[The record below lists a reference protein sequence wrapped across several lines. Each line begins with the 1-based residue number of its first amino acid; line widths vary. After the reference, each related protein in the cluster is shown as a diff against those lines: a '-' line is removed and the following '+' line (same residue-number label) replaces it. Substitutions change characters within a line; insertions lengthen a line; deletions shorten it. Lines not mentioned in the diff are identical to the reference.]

1 MTSTAHSGRT
11 PAEAPQSRLEGILA
25 RVEDDLREH
34 VGSIRLPEFVLMA
47 FVVAV
52 GTQASFVPGQL
63 PLGYVAIGSLCVVGA
78 FRRPLMTLHPLSWLP
93 LAFGALVLY
102 VVAVSV
108 LSPVVSTDE
117 WTRRVGRLALVLTVM
132 FFFASRRLDI
142 VSGIKGL
149 TAGML
154 VNVALF
160 YAGVA
165 PDNYDGY
172 LTGYWGDKNQAGL
185 AHAVIGLLL
194 LAFCRTRRIQTL
206 VIVGSVVFLWLTGSR
221 TSMAAFAFGLLWIL
235 FSSRLGNFFRTAVAG
250 FVVWAVQYLEDNFAR
265 AGVFASRAGSDAL
278 RERINE
284 AAGVKIS
291 QTPFQGQGYGQAFA
305 WVEGEDWFFHNAY
318 DTLYVEGGWLYLLAV
333 VGLTVVIGLR
343 PVRRR
348 PPTRLSLVAEGATL
362 ALLICAGQLG
372 EVFFT
377 WAWAVVMAMAVTS
390 RLDRPF
396 ADEAQKPGTVPRMLG
411 VTTS

>member
-1 MTSTAHSGRT
+1 MRAAVRRD
-11 PAEAPQSRLEGILA
+11 PAAVEIPESRLEGILS

-34 VGSIRLPEFVLMA
+34 VGSIRLPEFVLMG
-47 FVVAV
+47 FVVAI
-52 GTQASFVPGQL
+52 GTQASFAPGQL
-63 PLGYVAIGSLCVVGA
+63 PLGYLAIGSLCIVGA
-78 FRRPLMTLHPLSWLP
+78 FRRPLMTLHPFSWLP

-108 LSPVVSTDE
+108 LSPMVSTDE
-117 WTRRVGRLALVLTVM
+117 WVRRVGRLVLVLTVM

-149 TAGML
+149 TVGML

-185 AHAVIGLLL
+185 AHAIIGLLL
-194 LAFCRTRRIQTL
+194 LAFCRTRRIQTV
-206 VIVGSVVFLWLTGSR
+206 VIVGSVALLWLTGSR
-221 TSMAAFAFGLLWIL
+221 TSMAAFAFGLLWIV
-235 FSSRLGNFFRTAVAG
+235 FSSRLGSFFRMAVAG
-250 FVVWAVQYLEDNFAR
+250 LLVWAVQYLEENFAR
-265 AGVFASRAGSDAL
+265 VGVFASRAGSDAL
-278 RERINE
+278 RERIN
-284 AAGVKIS
+284 AATEIKIS
-291 QTPFQGQGYGQAFA
+291 QTPFHGQGYGQAFA
-305 WVEGEDWFFHNAY
+305 WVEGEDWFFHNAF
-318 DTLYVEGGWLYLLAV
+318 DTLFVEGGWMYLLAV
-333 VGLTVVIGLR
+333 VGLTVLIGLR

-362 ALLICAGQLG
+362 ALLIGAGQLG

-377 WAWAVVMAMAVTS
+377 WAWAMVMAMAVTS

-396 ADEAQKPGTVPRMLG
+396 ADAAQKRGSVPRTPG
-411 VTTS
+411 VGAS